1 MNMEQTIQLSKK
13 QIIHRFIKAN
23 RKRIDNMIFRLQSKR
38 YLIGLAVLGPVVL
51 FFLIFLSYHIIHN
64 DNSIPDPEFPIPPS
78 SMPMGLYGKI
88 GVVSNGGPCAQ
99 IGVDVMTRGG
109 NAVDAAIATM
119 LCDGALCPEYMGI
132 GGGFIMSI
140 YNATT
145 KKVMTIDA
153 RETAPAAATTSMFV
167 EDPQKS
173 IYGGMAVAVPGELK
187 GYSTIYDL
195 YGRGVSWKSL
205 FEPTIKLCEEG
216 MTISKRLAKN
226 LYNHEELIK
235 NDLLLRE
242 AFFDEKTGHV
252 KTAGEQYKLPKL
264 AETMKI
270 IAKDGVNAI
279 YNGSLTPK
287 LLEDLKEMNGII
299 TKEDLAN
306 YTVNIKESFLVN
318 LKSGHTIHV
327 GPPPSS
333 GIILAYILRI
343 LDGILPSPDTR
354 LDAHRFVEAFKFG
367 FGERTHLGDHKFVDV
382 SRIYDK
388 VKSDSYINSIRSK
401 ILDNFTS
408 SDPRHYGADY
418 DMPENHGTANIVVT
432 DSLGNAVVATS
443 TLNTYFGC
451 GFMSPSTGILLNNEM
466 DDFSTPGVTNF
477 YGIPSSPAN
486 FIEPGKRPLSSMCP
500 TIITDRKGDFVL
512 GVGAAG
518 GSKITVATAYVSA
531 LKLWYN
537 KTLKEVIDKPR
548 IYHQLIPMEVQYE
561 YGTTKDVVQK
571 LVDVG
576 HNVVRLKNGAS
587 AVTAIAK
594 ISSGMFEAMPDFR
607 RPGNSSGF

>member
-1 MNMEQTIQLSKK
+1 
-13 QIIHRFIKAN
+13 
-23 RKRIDNMIFRLQSKR
+23 MIFRLQSKR

>member
-1 MNMEQTIQLSKK
+1 M
-13 QIIHRFIKAN
+13 
-23 RKRIDNMIFRLQSKR
+23 R
-38 YLIGLAVLGPVVL
+38 YLGGLAGLGAVVL
-51 FFLIFLSYHIIHN
+51 FFIFYLSHHVLN

-99 IGVDVMTRGG
+99 IGVDVMSKGG

-119 LCDGALCPEYMGI
+119 LCDGVLCPEYMGI
-132 GGGFIMSI
+132 GGGFMMSI

-167 EDPQKS
+167 EDPLKS

-187 GYSTIYDL
+187 GYSTIYNL
-195 YGRGVSWKSL
+195 YGGGVVSWKSL
-205 FEPTIKLCEEG
+205 FEPAIKLCEEG
-216 MTISKRLAKN
+216 MTISERLAKN
-226 LYNHEELIK
+226 LHNHEDLIK

-242 AFFDEKTGHV
+242 AFFDENTGHV
-252 KTAGEQYKLPKL
+252 KTVGEQYKLPKL

-270 IAKDGVNAI
+270 IAEEGINAI
-279 YNGSLTPK
+279 YNGSLTSI
-287 LLEDLKEMNGII
+287 LLEDLKEVNGII

-306 YTVNIKESFLVN
+306 YTVNVKESFPVN
-318 LKSGHTIHV
+318 LTSGHTIHV
-327 GPPPSS
+327 GPPPNS
-333 GIILAYILRI
+333 GIILAFILRI
-343 LDGILPSPDTR
+343 LDGILPAPDAR

-367 FGERTHLGDHKFVDV
+367 YGERTHLGDHKFVNV
-382 SRIYDK
+382 SQIYNK
-388 VKSDSYINSIRSK
+388 VKSDSYIKSIQSK
-401 ILDNFTS
+401 IFDNFTS
-408 SDPRHYGADY
+408 SDPRYYGADY
-418 DMPENHGTANIVVT
+418 DMPENHGTANMVVT
-432 DSLGNAVVATS
+432 DSAGNTVVATS

-451 GFMSPSTGILLNNEM
+451 GFMSPSTGILLNNQM
-466 DDFSTPGVTNF
+466 DDFSTPGVTNY

-500 TIITDRKGDFVL
+500 TIFTDKNGDFVL
-512 GVGAAG
+512 GAGAAG
-518 GSKITVATAYVSA
+518 GSKITISTAYVSA
-531 LKLWYN
+531 YKLWYN

-548 IYHQLIPMEVQYE
+548 IYHQLVPMEVQYE

-571 LVDVG
+571 LMDIG
-576 HNVVRLKNGAS
+576 HPVVRLEYGAS

-594 ISSGMFEAMPDFR
+594 TSSGMLEVMPDFR
-607 RPGNSSGF
+607 RPGNSSGY